1 MATVIGLLTETGERA
16 RVPGWRRCA
25 AVLQQLLDVNTSLRR
40 IVFTVNDEREAGLPA
55 HAVAAITKLG
65 GELVALK
72 NSMPMPPSFGELLDS
87 EARRVQYRKLALWS
101 HTEFAKIIAIDA
113 DVFVARR
120 IDEMATFPADT
131 FSPNLCS
138 YGCDRRVAGFNSGVM
153 VLAPS
158 AERSAALARYARL
171 RASMA
176 ATDEARAR
184 DIAAADGVTLRSPF
198 LPSAKTR
205 IRAAR
210 QRGRRIPPPLGLNAL
225 LVDADQSFLAAWFAD
240 VQQVAVEAD
249 SDARAGHGWT
259 WRSVRDESLCK
270 RTPPKAVGG
279 SCGGTLNIMS
289 RRYNERPG
297 HCDRCDRAYEP
308 SIIHFTCALKP
319 WFREAEWWRR
329 VAANVSEVRRR
340 WRLYGG
346 HADEGCHDRT
356 VCSSCIARL
365 ALRWHDSQRR
375 SPSGVDLTNLR
386 SA

>member
-1 MATVIGLLTETGERA
+1 MATVLTETERL
-16 RVPGWRRCA
+16 PGCA

-40 IVFTVNDEREAGLPA
+40 VVFTVNDGQEAGLPA
-55 HAVAAITKLG
+55 HAVDAITKLG

-72 NSMPMPPSFGELLDS
+72 NSMPLPPSFGEILDS

-101 HTEFAKIIAIDA
+101 HTEFAKIIALDA

-198 LPSAKTR
+198 LPSVKTR

-210 QRGRRIPPPLGLNAL
+210 QRGRRIPPPLGLHRCSSTPTSPSWPRGL
-225 LVDADQSFLAAWFAD
+225 PTSSRSRSRPIRTLAPATTGPGDPSAT
-240 VQQVAVEAD
+240 
-249 SDARAGHGWT
+249 S
-259 WRSVRDESLCK
+259 RS
-270 RTPPKAVGG
+270 A
-279 SCGGTLNIMS
+279 
-289 RRYNERPG
+289 
-297 HCDRCDRAYEP
+297 
-308 SIIHFTCALKP
+308 
-319 WFREAEWWRR
+319 
-329 VAANVSEVRRR
+329 SERRR
-340 WRLYGG
+340 
-346 HADEGCHDRT
+346 
-356 VCSSCIARL
+356 
-365 ALRWHDSQRR
+365 RR
-375 SPSGVDLTNLR
+375 AAAAAAVHSTS
-386 SA
+386 